1 MVIPD
6 MGIWSTQG
14 IKETQISNIEKL
26 RDFTF

>member
-6 MGIWSTQG
+6 MRIWSTQG